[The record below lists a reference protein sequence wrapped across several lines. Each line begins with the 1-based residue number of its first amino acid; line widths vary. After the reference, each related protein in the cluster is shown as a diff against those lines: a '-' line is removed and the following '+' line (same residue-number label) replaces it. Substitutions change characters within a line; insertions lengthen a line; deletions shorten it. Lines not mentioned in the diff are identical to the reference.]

1 MKPDYILEL
10 PLPGDVSSTFK
21 SFVKDLGT
29 PVKFDC
35 LCQFFK
41 GRLKLSSANMHNT
54 DGSIGRTAS
63 VRPRDDVETC
73 EISRFASKFNVAMS
87 LSSDSRDIWIEVVSP
102 AKGLTVLRAT
112 ITIKTLAETLALTNI
127 WTIIDTSTR

>member
-1 MKPDYILEL
+1 MKPDYVLEL

-21 SFVKDLGT
+21 SFVKDLGA

-41 GRLKLSSANMHNT
+41 GRLKLSSANMPNS
-54 DGSIGRTAS
+54 DGSTGRTAS
-63 VRPRDDVETC
+63 VRPRNDVDNC

-87 LSSDSRDIWIEVVSP
+87 LSSDTRDIFVEVVSP
-102 AKGLTVLRAT
+102 SQGLTVLRT
-112 ITIKTLAETLALTNI
+112 IITVKTLAEKLALSNI
-127 WTIIDTSTR
+127 WTIIDTSTH